1 MPSIQ
6 EILTELARDVII
18 SVEGYTPPDNLM
30 EMLISGDTKTDITNA
45 VKQIKA
51 QQRERVE
58 KVIISSK
65 KVNEYMSHPDHCGIH
80 MTEFC
85 DCGLREARI
94 EWKTAIKELEA
105 E

>member
-1 MPSIQ
+1 MAEIEQALINLVDQVYPMAPSS
-6 EILTELARDVII
+6 T
-18 SVEGYTPPDNLM
+18 VEAAIAKAT
-30 EMLISGDTKTDITNA
+30 
-45 VKQIKA
+45 KQIKA

-58 KVIISSK
+58 KLIINSK
-65 KVNEYMSHPDHCGIH
+65 KVNEYLGHPDHCGIH

-94 EWKTAIKELEA
+94 AWKAALRELEA